1 MRACWF
7 NVLGMLWVWNE
18 LVHVK
23 RLVPILECSYYL
35 INVNIIV
42 VIVIAG
48 FIFILCGGGETE
60 VEIQN
65 LQRKVFFKSWERLG
79 RRNNRVRII
88 WKKYVYYSVYQNLL
102 VISNSEV
109 FLGQARKANSPVPWR
124 PHFEMI
130 VITIKLV
137 LRQSNEPGMPV
148 IQGFS
153 MSWSYFFFIPL
164 IYGNPNVCSEY
175 SIKLVWSNPFKKFQ
189 PFSSIG
195 CTHRRGRLEVG
206 GRTRGE
212 CFGIGGHYS
221 LCHILVPLKLLTCI

>member
-7 NVLGMLWVWNE
+7 NLLGLLWVWNE
-18 LVHVK
+18 LVRVTC
-23 RLVPILECSYYL
+23 LVLILECSHYL
-35 INVNIIV
+35 INVNIIAV
-42 VIVIAG
+42 VVTAG
-48 FIFILCGGGETE
+48 FISILWGRGETE
-60 VEIQN
+60 VEIQK
-65 LQRKVFFKSWERLG
+65 LQRKVFFKSWERPG

-88 WKKYVYYSVYQNLL
+88 GKKYMYYSIYQNLR

-137 LRQSNEPGMPV
+137 RSQSNEPGTPV

-164 IYGNPNVCSEY
+164 IYGNLMCAPSTLLSWSGQTLLRSFSPSQTLAAPTGEGGWKVEDGREGNASEEGA
-175 SIKLVWSNPFKKFQ
+175 IIPFVIFW
-189 PFSSIG
+189 F
-195 CTHRRGRLEVG
+195 L
-206 GRTRGE
+206 
-212 CFGIGGHYS
+212 
-221 LCHILVPLKLLTCI
+221 

>member
-7 NVLGMLWVWNE
+7 NLLGLLWVWNE
-18 LVHVK
+18 LVRVTC
-23 RLVPILECSYYL
+23 LVLILECSHYL
-35 INVNIIV
+35 INVNIIAV
-42 VIVIAG
+42 VVTAG
-48 FIFILCGGGETE
+48 FISILWGRGETE
-60 VEIQN
+60 VEIQK
-65 LQRKVFFKSWERLG
+65 LQRKVFFKSWERPG

-88 WKKYVYYSVYQNLL
+88 GKKYMYYSVYQNLL

-137 LRQSNEPGMPV
+137 RSQSNEPGTPV

-164 IYGNPNVCSEY
+164 IYGNLMCAPSTLLSWSGQTLLRSFSPSQVLAAPTSEGGWKVEDGREGNA
-175 SIKLVWSNPFKKFQ
+175 SEEGAIIPFVIFW
-189 PFSSIG
+189 F
-195 CTHRRGRLEVG
+195 L
-206 GRTRGE
+206 
-212 CFGIGGHYS
+212 
-221 LCHILVPLKLLTCI
+221 

>member
-7 NVLGMLWVWNE
+7 NLLGLLWVWNE
-18 LVHVK
+18 LVRVTC
-23 RLVPILECSYYL
+23 LVLILECSHYL
-35 INVNIIV
+35 INVNIIAV
-42 VIVIAG
+42 VVTAG
-48 FIFILCGGGETE
+48 FISILWGRGETE
-60 VEIQN
+60 VEIQK
-65 LQRKVFFKSWERLG
+65 LQRKVFFKSWERPG

-88 WKKYVYYSVYQNLL
+88 GKKYMYYSVYQNLL

-137 LRQSNEPGMPV
+137 RSQSNEPGTPV

-164 IYGNPNVCSEY
+164 IYGNLMCAPSTLLSWSGQTLLRSFSPSQALAAPTGEGGWKVEDGREGNASEEGA
-175 SIKLVWSNPFKKFQ
+175 IIPFVIFW
-189 PFSSIG
+189 F
-195 CTHRRGRLEVG
+195 L
-206 GRTRGE
+206 
-212 CFGIGGHYS
+212 
-221 LCHILVPLKLLTCI
+221 

>member
-7 NVLGMLWVWNE
+7 NLLGLLWVWNE
-18 LVHVK
+18 SVCVTCLV
-23 RLVPILECSYYL
+23 LILECSHYL

-42 VIVIAG
+42 VVIAG
-48 FIFILCGGGETE
+48 FIFILFGGGEETE
-60 VEIQN
+60 VEIQK

-88 WKKYVYYSVYQNLL
+88 WKKYMYYSVYQNLL

-124 PHFEMI
+124 PHFAVT

-137 LRQSNEPGMPV
+137 LSQSNESGTPV

-164 IYGNPNVCSEY
+164 IYGNLMCAPSTLLSWSGQTLLRSFSPSQALAAPTGEGGWKVEDGREGTASE
-175 SIKLVWSNPFKKFQ
+175 
-189 PFSSIG
+189 
-195 CTHRRGRLEVG
+195 
-206 GRTRGE
+206 
-212 CFGIGGHYS
+212 
-221 LCHILVPLKLLTCI
+221 